1 MASYNWSKVQ
11 ALSAFGHDIVK
22 ITSATTGQVI
32 WQKEVHE
39 EEVPEV
45 PEEEVFT

>member
-32 WQKEVHE
+32 WQKEVPKE
-39 EEVPEV
+39 EAPEV
-45 PEEEVFT
+45 PEEDVFT

>member
-32 WQKEVHE
+32 WQKEVPEEEAPESTE
-39 EEVPEV
+39 EEVP
-45 PEEEVFT
+45 T

>member
-32 WQKEVHE
+32 WQKEAPKE
-39 EEVPEV
+39 EAPEV